1 MEYGDSMKIKVD
13 NQGRIVIPKDARK
26 MYGLTEG
33 TELEMVTHEDKIE
46 LIPLV
51 MKDDPAIIILEEPCK
66 TGDFSK
72 HDLAFSR
79 VRAWRR

>member
-1 MEYGDSMKIKVD
+1 MKIKVD
-13 NQGRIVIPKDARK
+13 GQGRIVIPKDARK
-26 MYGLTEG
+26 MYGLIEG
-33 TELEMVTHEDKIE
+33 TQLEMVTHEDKIE

-51 MKDDPAIIILEEPCK
+51 MEDDPAIIILKEPCK

-79 VRAWRR
+79 ERAWRR